1 MTDPAEV
8 ADAGSPRRP
17 LADPEPIDAD
27 SVASR
32 AEAAEEDAQEEAPDP
47 FGEGPDD
54 M

>member
-1 MTDPAEV
+1 MTDPAHA
-8 ADAGSPRRP
+8 ADRRP
-17 LADPEPIDAD
+17 LPDPAPLDAD

-32 AEAAEEDAQEEAPDP
+32 EEAAEEDAREDAPDP

>member
-1 MTDPAEV
+1 VTDAVP
-8 ADAGSPRRP
+8 DAPRHP
-17 LADPEPIDAD
+17 LPEAAPLDAD

-32 AEAAEEDAQEEAPDP
+32 DEAAEEDAREDAPDP